1 MKIILTIL
9 FLSAASAMLF
19 TSCNKGETPLV
30 AYNLNDS
37 VFIRKASMSN
47 FTEIALGQI
56 AADSSSDPAI
66 QQFGE
71 QMVTEHT
78 AAQQQ
83 LGSIASAIG
92 VGLTNALDAEHQ
104 QLASTLL
111 TLKDRA
117 FDSLYIHSQV
127 ADHQFT
133 IDFFKQQSAH
143 GFQKDLKQYVY
154 QTLPEI
160 TQHLQAATVLAGK
173 Y

>member
-9 FLSAASAMLF
+9 FLSAASSLLF
-19 TSCNKGETPLV
+19 TSCNKGEIPLT

-37 VFIRKASMSN
+37 VFLRKASMSN

-83 LGSIASAIG
+83 LGSLASAIG
-92 VGLTNALDAEHQ
+92 LGLSNALDAEHQ
-104 QLASTLL
+104 QLAANLL

-127 ADHQFT
+127 RDHQAT
-133 IDFFKQQSAH
+133 VTFFKQQSAH
-143 GFQKDLKQYVY
+143 GLQKELKQYMY
-154 QTLPEI
+154 STLPEI
-160 TQHLQAATVLAGK
+160 EQHLQVATVLASK